1 MTWSSLNI
9 INHTQN
15 WEIEILPNDVHEA
28 LYNIE
33 AIQITR
39 GLSSDTLPIQFDPTE
54 AQIRFRSIAEA
65 ELPKMLRGDTFEIRL
80 KTPLG
85 ADWVHMSGWLIN
97 ENTSI
102 AVPENNSL
110 PVTHEITIVGA
121 LSAFDKPFTG
131 TPGVQWTTAG
141 PEALPPAGPGEPGYL
156 GFIEYRRADLQAEA
170 GVPILYPFIEES
182 LDKSLISKWVTATE
196 PLDPVGVTLRDL
208 LNDLAQTAHVLQH
221 FKPAIAAD
229 VYSAIPPSAYCET
242 VLDGL
247 PAVKGYSTY
256 NWNSEDRY
264 LDILPQSVLMPV
276 TYAQLEATP
285 TTVEYVTSTSSG
297 DENIELVS
305 IGGNANSAKTISTS
319 TWNTTRDTY
328 WDLIE
333 IEFKNYAK
341 AWITGGD
348 ARIPSSLELKLDEF
362 TLTKLDELASALW
375 PLKTLRINYLSPVF
389 AFQTFHYPIKTTQ
402 FTLAA
407 GELSIVVEPFR
418 AQFIDNTIGPIF
430 TDSAYTNRTLDS
442 FQFERFSDISLL

>member
-1 MTWSSLNI
+1 MTWSSLQI
-9 INHTQN
+9 TNHTQN

-39 GLSSDTLPIQFDPTE
+39 GLSSDTLPIQFDPTQV
-54 AQIRFRSIAEA
+54 QIRFRSIAEA

-121 LSAFDKPFTG
+121 LSAFDKPFTS

-141 PEALPPAGPGEPGYL
+141 PEAPGGL
-156 GFIEYRRADLQAEA
+156 GFIEYRRADLEAEA

-182 LDKSLISKWVTATE
+182 LDPIYWVTATE
-196 PLDPVGVTLRDL
+196 ALDPVGVTLRDL
-208 LNDLAQTAHVLQH
+208 LNDLAQTAHVL
-221 FKPAIAAD
+221 KYYDPDIAAD

-247 PAVKGYSTY
+247 PAVEEYSTY

-285 TTVEYVTSTSSG
+285 ITVEYVTSTSTG

-305 IGGNANSAKTISTS
+305 IAGNANSAKTISTS

-333 IEFKNYAK
+333 IEFKNHAK

-362 TLTKLDELASALW
+362 TLTKLDELAAALW

-389 AFQTFHYPIKTTQ
+389 AFQTFHYPIKTAQ